1 MMTRK
6 GAANREQIEL
16 TSIDQ
21 LVPEEHIVRKIENA
35 INWSFIYEM
44 VEDSYSEEQGR
55 PSLDP
60 VILIKLPV
68 LQYMFGIRSMRQT
81 IREIEVNNAYR
92 WFLGLGL
99 HDAVLHF
106 STFGKNYTR
115 RFAETDLFEQIFQ
128 KILKECIA
136 AGLVD
141 ESVVFVDSTHVKA
154 RANSKKYEDELA
166 EEQSKWYEQTLLD
179 EINADREAHGK
190 KPLKEEQDEEDG
202 EDEDPPKSGGGGK
215 PNPNTSKKK
224 QKRQKKE
231 KHIKKST
238 TDPESGWFR
247 KGEHKNVF
255 AYSVQTACDIHGTV
269 LGYSVNPGNE
279 NDGRTFESLF
289 KKIDSLDIDLVVGDA
304 AYKTPAIAKLL
315 HDRDI
320 QLLGAYTRPKTKDG
334 YFPRQAYV
342 YDEFY
347 DCYICP
353 NNEVLEYSTTN
364 REGYREYKSDP
375 HCCEHCP
382 YLAQCTNSQD
392 RVKIVTRHIWAEHVE
407 QADENRDT
415 FGIREYYAYRKE
427 TIERVFA
434 TAKEWHGFRYTQQYG
449 KARMEVKAALT
460 FACMNLKKLA
470 KKRWKDR
477 PIPGYTVYFS
487 CFSRFFFNFFAAKA
501 LPA

>member
-99 HDAVLHF
+99 HDAVPHF

-190 KPLKEEQDEEDG
+190 KPFLDDEEDS
-202 EDEDPPKSGGGGK
+202 EPPVSPKK
-215 PNPNTSKKK
+215 KRDNTSKKK
-224 QKRQKKE
+224 LKKRKKE
-231 KHIKKST
+231 AKKTKTVVKST
-238 TDPESGWFR
+238 TDPDCGLFV
-247 KGEHKNVF
+247 KGDHKKQL
-255 AYSVQTACDIHGTV
+255 AYEAHTACDVHGVV
-269 LGYSVNPGNE
+269 LAVEVTPGNVH
-279 NDGRTFESLF
+279 
-289 KKIDSLDIDLVVGDA
+289 DSAAFDDVYDQVVEQFPDVHA
-304 AYKTPAIAKLL
+304 FVADSAYKTPHICKKVFGDNRVLST
-315 HDRDI
+315 
-320 QLLGAYTRPKTKDG
+320 AYKRPMTMKGGHEWWK
-334 YFPRQAYV
+334 YV

-347 DCYICP
+347 DCVICP
-353 NNEVLEYSTTN
+353 EYQILKYSTTN
-364 REGYREYKSDP
+364 RDGYREYKSNP
-375 HCCEHCP
+375 QVCANCP
-382 YLAQCTNSQD
+382 TRHLCTKSKNC
-392 RVKIVTRHIWAEHVE
+392 VKTVTRHIWKDYEE
-407 QADENRDT
+407 LADDARYT
-415 FGIREYYAYRKE
+415 PIYQRMYKARKE

-434 TAKEWHGFRYTQQYG
+434 DAKEQHGLRYTRYTGLAQVTNW
-449 KARMEVKAALT
+449 VKLKFAA
-460 FACMNLKKLA
+460 MNLKKYA
-470 KKRWKDR
+470 KWVWRD
-477 PIPGYTVYFS
+477 THSSYFS
-487 CFSRFFFNFFAAKA
+487 CIVSLVFPFCRRNPSFA
-501 LPA
+501 